1 MDWNA
6 RPLQNTDAKNLQ
18 SEEACYPQLFSSA
31 HSFPQTNTYSSK
43 NACTYAGNNQRLY
56 LPSSNVALPLVNAE
70 GYKTSDQA
78 LPGASVAGNDFFIS
92 KYAVDRRPLSY
103 VPIAPK
109 PTNQTQHLW
118 TEMSQTSWPDY
129 NAYMYSHRKL
139 PPLSSQINTGN
150 NSRNVL
156 REPQYIT
163 ANSSTMPQHNP
174 TTSTILCNIQP
185 PNYSV
190 PLVPPGQH
198 VQSQVYLP
206 NTQLKFLPSVN
217 ENTEANV
224 QLLQYRPSQVTSDA
238 PSGCSVPSFLPA
250 NCDSRAAAQSSTGV
264 PQAVQNV
271 PSGYPISKQR
281 HPSDLKN
288 VSGFNS
294 VQQNC
299 QKQQSGEISQS
310 LRYVC
315 NSSGNVTANQPF
327 NETSPSIS
335 KELDDVIQETL
346 SSVTASKPLS
356 DPASVQESQTNSLM
370 DGPVNSQ
377 ISSAA
382 ADGGPV
388 SRDRLAWEA
397 QKLLNIKKK
406 FVLLQKMHNYKIQL
420 LVASEQGK
428 NTPALPSNNGDTLA
442 NHLPQMS
449 NQSVPPSLS
458 ETVRTESH
466 VINSSPEETNHK
478 KVTSADNTGL
488 VVVQSNP
495 QVDQRSFSSSSAPNP
510 PQNEFP
516 AQFNNPESASSVA
529 QRDPYALAS
538 SQKPVTS
545 LNSASHFSQVD
556 GSVKT
561 ASNNVPAN
569 PKNSSFLQFV
579 LSSTNALKEET
590 AGATADKILTN
601 LLCSEK
607 PVVDTSVSGGSSVK
621 ASTSEKKAQSLKDE
635 QANTVHTNSPV
646 SEKKESGEAK
656 FKSAVAQKNA
666 TFPENASFK
675 KNNYRYSVE
684 ELTAC
689 LGLWRKHQSK
699 SVSVQN
705 SQSDQKTTTNQI
717 SSYSQNTKNRE
728 QNNVLSSTAEAI
740 LPVTTASA
748 GQNLDTS
755 SCNLIKNFELQV
767 AVVSPLVLSEQ
778 RTESEQADKC
788 PPSTGK
794 TYPVIDA
801 GSICSLQEKGQD
813 GLSVVNTNQGAT
825 ETVRS
830 SPSDCVVVQKV
841 DSCLQQTKSADRNRM
856 VKNSVNDSYDEN
868 QRKVSQSARDA
879 RENMHLVVQNKLSLP
894 ELETNNSSQVFQKGV
909 RDKEA
914 VLETGD
920 ISTAVLE
927 DHMFCISSVCSL
939 VEGDT
944 FYNPQIASMF
954 KSGPETQ
961 RLNGASSE
969 GNVSAPTQK
978 QQEMDLCKNDLTSS
992 TSKKESLLQN
1002 ILEESSSC
1010 ISSGGKVLNGI
1021 QTGRLEKESNGNS
1034 HKTVSTSE
1042 PKLSFKASSK
1052 HPENDL
1058 EILASINQELALN
1071 SLDFSVSI
1079 TAETN
1084 ARDNSKQNYMSIENC
1099 TEKDMNLFGAEP
1111 IRYLNSQLSELMK
1124 EFPYG
1129 IEGADMLTKEPVQ
1142 RDAVAE
1148 QMENQPQKEAQIC
1161 DKNSHLKDPVA
1172 QTNIA
1177 VLSSDKMQELF
1188 PEHSNIVRQQ
1198 SEKASAEENLEVSV
1212 QPSQS
1217 LCEKKKTTQEASS
1230 PINTKDCSSVGLVSE
1245 ACKTPQSPS
1254 KPEMPVSEKN
1264 SDQVSK
1270 AVSTSTAER
1279 QENDSKSDAVMKNN
1293 CAVGDL
1299 PVPEKIPDGVSENK
1313 RAICK
1318 YPSVTNK
1325 KPRPKAN
1332 NEYKPLT
1339 IQQEKNESHNFS
1351 ENPDVDKSKRSS
1363 SKEEMQINRGTRLL
1377 GKEFTCDKNEHQTA
1391 SEELSE
1397 KAVNTE
1403 TDNRTKSSKEKKRVF
1418 KIESL
1423 SKDKTKPDLTMKSK
1437 VDINKFTKLETAEIK
1452 QVEVNQGQK
1461 IKTCEE
1467 NSAEEQNCRK
1477 QKEMLGQ
1484 EVEINI
1490 KEKAKVSAEIKHKK
1504 LNSYHAD
1511 AIKFTNVDT
1520 VDLKTRNH
1528 KYSQHKSVK
1537 VHPSQEQSCKRK
1549 RKENMKRV
1557 SKKTKVEEEKSKQSE
1572 AQNSKQ
1578 LSHNCLL
1585 NTDRAKKFNGE
1596 NGWKLKS
1603 SLADRSMLKLQRKRA
1618 RSSTMSKNYFS
1629 NKERRLDGQ
1638 NKDKCSEKTFPD
1650 KNLLFLNRRNNRLK
1664 LHLQKEPKKQY
1675 LNRVAFKRMAQE
1687 RIYLTKLE
1695 TSPVRAVWHL
1705 KSKVSQ
1711 NSPGVKKD
1719 PSVSEAEK
1727 SCSSEVLEFKLC
1739 PEILFRN
1746 PATEEESLAAKDSL
1760 EREKAIVEGLKSKK
1774 EDWLKYD
1781 PVKQKKLEGNFTAE
1795 DSIPL
1800 DTAMQILDGGGE
1812 ALHFPIKDSKDMFQT
1827 YRKMYL
1833 EKKMQKP

>member
-6 RPLQNTDAKNLQ
+6 RPLQNADAKNLQ

-31 HSFPQTNTYSSK
+31 HAFPQTNTCSSK

-56 LPSSNVALPLVNAE
+56 LPSSNVALPHVNAE

-78 LPGASVAGNDFFIS
+78 LSGASVAGNDFFIS

-118 TEMSQTSWPDY
+118 TEMSHTSWPDY
-129 NAYMYSHRKL
+129 NAYVYSHRKL
-139 PPLSSQINTGN
+139 PPLSPQMNTGN

-163 ANSSTMPQHNP
+163 ANSSTMPQQNP
-174 TTSTILCNIQP
+174 TSTILCNIQP
-185 PNYSV
+185 PNYSM
-190 PLVPPGQH
+190 PLFTPGQH
-198 VQSQVYLP
+198 AQSQVYHP

-217 ENTEANV
+217 QNTEANV
-224 QLLQYRPSQVTSDA
+224 QLLQYRPSQVTSEA

-250 NCDSRAAAQSSTGV
+250 NCDSRAAAQTSTGV

-271 PSGYPISKQR
+271 PSGYTISKQR
-281 HPSDLKN
+281 HSSDLKN
-288 VSGFNS
+288 ASGFNS

-299 QKQQSGEISQS
+299 QKQPSGEISQS
-310 LRYVC
+310 LRYV
-315 NSSGNVTANQPF
+315 STSGGNVTAKQPF

-335 KELDDVIQETL
+335 KELDDAIQETL
-346 SSVTASKPLS
+346 SSVAASRSLS
-356 DPASVQESQTNSLM
+356 DLASVQESQTNSLM

-377 ISSAA
+377 ILPGV

-388 SRDRLAWEA
+388 TRDRLAWEA

-406 FVLLQKMHNYKIQL
+406 FALLQKMHNYKIQL

-428 NTPALPSNNGDTLA
+428 NTPALPSNNGDILA
-442 NHLPQMS
+442 NHLPQVS
-449 NQSVPPSLS
+449 NQSVPPSPS

-466 VINSSPEETNHK
+466 VINSSPEERNHK

-488 VVVQSNP
+488 AVVQSNP

-510 PQNEFP
+510 PQSEFP
-516 AQFNNPESASSVA
+516 AQFNNPESAPSVA

-545 LNSASHFSQVD
+545 LNSASRCSQVD
-556 GSVKT
+556 GSVKI

-621 ASTSEKKAQSLKDE
+621 ASTGEKKAQSLKDE
-635 QANTVHTNSPV
+635 QTNTVHTNSLV
-646 SEKKESGEAK
+646 SEKKESGE
-656 FKSAVAQKNA
+656 FKSAVAQKN
-666 TFPENASFK
+666 TPFPENASF

-699 SVSVQN
+699 SLSVQN
-705 SQSDQKTTTNQI
+705 SQSSQNATANQI
-717 SSYSQNTKNRE
+717 SPYSQNTKTRE
-728 QNNVLSSTAEAI
+728 ENNVLSSTAEAT
-740 LPVTTASA
+740 LPVSAASV
-748 GQNLDTS
+748 GQNLDSS
-755 SCNLIKNFELQV
+755 SCNLVKSFELQV

-778 RTESEQADKC
+778 RTETEQADKC

-794 TYPVIDA
+794 TYPVIDS
-801 GSICSLQEKGQD
+801 GSICSLQEKGKD
-813 GLSVVNTNQGAT
+813 GLSVVNTNKETT
-825 ETVRS
+825 ETVQS
-830 SPSDCVVVQKV
+830 SPSDCVVVQEV

-856 VKNSVNDSYDEN
+856 VKTSVSVNDSYDEN
-868 QRKVSQSARDA
+868 KRKVSQSPRDA
-879 RENMHLVVQNKLSLP
+879 RENMHLVVQNKPSLP

-920 ISTAVLE
+920 TSAAVLE
-927 DHMFCISSVCSL
+927 DHMLCISSVCSL

-954 KSGPETQ
+954 KSGPET
-961 RLNGASSE
+961 RGASSE
-969 GNVSAPTQK
+969 GNASVPTQK
-978 QQEMDLCKNDLTSS
+978 QQEMDLYKNDLTNS
-992 TSKKESLLQN
+992 TSQRGSLLQN
-1002 ILEESSSC
+1002 MLEESSSC
-1010 ISSGGKVLNGI
+1010 MSSGGRILDGI
-1021 QTGRLEKESNGNS
+1021 QTGRVEKESSGNS

-1042 PKLSFKASSK
+1042 QKLPFKASSK
-1052 HPENDL
+1052 YPENDL

-1111 IRYLNSQLSELMK
+1111 IRYLNSQLSELVK
-1124 EFPYG
+1124 EFPFG

-1148 QMENQPQKEAQIC
+1148 QMENPPQKEAQIC
-1161 DKNSHLKDPVA
+1161 DKSSHLKDPVA
-1172 QTNIA
+1172 QTKSA
-1177 VLSSDKMQELF
+1177 VLSSDKVQELF
-1188 PEHSNIVRQQ
+1188 PEHSNRVVSQQ
-1198 SEKASAEENLEVSV
+1198 SEKASPEENLEGSV

-1217 LCEKKKTTQEASS
+1217 LCEKKTTQETSS
-1230 PINTKDCSSVGLVSE
+1230 PINTKDSSSVGLPSE
-1245 ACKTPQSPS
+1245 ACKTPQSPI
-1254 KPEMPVSEKN
+1254 KPEIPVSEKN

-1270 AVSTSTAER
+1270 AESTSTAER
-1279 QENDSKSDAVMKNN
+1279 QENNSKSDAVMKNN
-1293 CAVGDL
+1293 CAVGNL
-1299 PVPEKIPDGVSENK
+1299 PIPEKIPDGGSENK

-1318 YPSVTNK
+1318 YPSVTTKNPKLKVTNK
-1325 KPRPKAN
+1325 NKSP
-1332 NEYKPLT
+1332 T
-1339 IQQEKNESHNFS
+1339 IKQKKNESHDFS
-1351 ENPDVDKSKRSS
+1351 ENPDADKSKRSS
-1363 SKEEMQINRGTRLL
+1363 SKEEMQSNRETRLL
-1377 GKEFTCDKNEHQTA
+1377 GKEFICDKNEHQTV

-1397 KAVNTE
+1397 KAGNTE

-1423 SKDKTKPDLTMKSK
+1423 SKDKTKTGLAVKSK
-1437 VDINKFTKLETAEIK
+1437 VDINKFTKLETVEMK
-1452 QVEVNQGQK
+1452 QVELNQGQK

-1467 NSAEEQNCRK
+1467 NSTEEQNCRK

-1484 EVEINI
+1484 EIGTNI
-1490 KEKAKVSAEIKHKK
+1490 KEKAKVSAEIKRDK
-1504 LNSYHAD
+1504 LNSHHAD
-1511 AIKFTNVDT
+1511 AIKFPNVDT

-1585 NTDRAKKFNGE
+1585 NTERAKKFNGE
-1596 NGWKLKS
+1596 NGWKVKS

-1727 SCSSEVLEFKLC
+1727 TCSSEVLEFKLC

-1746 PATEEESLAAKDSL
+1746 ATTEEESLAAKDSL
-1760 EREKAIVEGLKSKK
+1760 ERDKAIVAGVKSKK

-1800 DTAMQILDGGGE
+1800 DTAIQILDGGGE
-1812 ALHFPIKDSKDMFQT
+1812 ALHIPIKDSKDMFQT